1 MRHEVRGMR
10 QNHRAVLVSGL
21 ALSFGLSACA
31 TLPRAGPDDR
41 RIQNEAA
48 IRVGDKQRRVGIDY
62 VLLDL
67 TQSMLPFFETAT
79 PSTLKAGFG
88 TGRGGPP
95 GTILGIGDIVQVSV
109 FESSAGG
116 LFIPAD
122 AGSRPGNY
130 ITLPS
135 QTIDRSGTIS
145 VPYAG
150 RIQAVGRSTEEVQR
164 QVETLLANR
173 AIEPQVLVTLVENR
187 SNQVSVLG
195 DVQRPAQIPINASGQ
210 RVLDAIALAGG
221 LSTPGVETYVT
232 LQRRG
237 REGTILF
244 SDLINDSSENV
255 FVAAGDTIYVNRER
269 RTFLAFGATGLSG
282 RIDFEESNLSLA
294 EGVAK
299 AGGLLDARADPAQV
313 FLYRQMDASVLQ
325 RMQIDLGNLNSI
337 DVSKFG
343 STVPVVIRANLRDPA
358 TYFALQRLK
367 MADKDIIYISNS
379 DSTEVEKVL
388 NIVTDVTG
396 AASVSTGDFVSTRTS
411 IRTF

>member
-1 MRHEVRGMR
+1 MR
-10 QNHRAVLVSGL
+10 QNHRVVLVSGL
-21 ALSFGLSACA
+21 ALSFGLSACS

-48 IRVGDKQRRVGIDY
+48 IRVGDKHRRVGIDY

-150 RIQAVGRSTEEVQR
+150 RIQAVGRSTEQVQR

-255 FVAAGDTIYVNRER
+255 FVTAGDTIYVNRER

-313 FLYRQMDASVLQ
+313 FLYRQMDASVLR

-411 IRTF
+411 VRTF

>member
-1 MRHEVRGMR
+1 MR

>member
-1 MRHEVRGMR
+1 MHNRPRI
-10 QNHRAVLVSGL
+10 AVVSSLGL
-21 ALSFGLSACA
+21 MLGLGACA
-31 TLPRAGPDDR
+31 ALPRAGPDDQ
-41 RIQNEAA
+41 RIEREASV
-48 IRVGDKQRRVGIDY
+48 RVGEKDRKVGIDY

-67 TQSMLPFFETAT
+67 TQSMLPYFQEAAV
-79 PSTLKAGFG
+79 STLKEGFG
-88 TGRGGPP
+88 TKRGGPS

-135 QTIDRSGTIS
+135 QTIDISGTIS

-150 RIQAVGRSTEEVQR
+150 RIRASGRSTEDVQR
-164 QVETLLANR
+164 DAERALANR
-173 AIEPQVLVTLVENR
+173 AIEPQVLVTVVENR

-195 DVQRPAQIPINASGQ
+195 DVNSPAQIPINASGQ
-210 RVLDAIALAGG
+210 RVLDAIAQAGG

-237 REGTILF
+237 REGTIRF

-255 FVAAGDTIYVNRER
+255 YVAAGDTIYVNRER

-294 EGVAK
+294 EGIAK
-299 AGGLLDARADPAQV
+299 AGGILDARADPAQV
-313 FLYRQMDASVLQ
+313 FLYREVDRALFDKM
-325 RMQIDLGNLNSI
+325 RI
-337 DVSKFG
+337 DVSSLRNVDVSKYG
-343 STVPVVIRANLRDPA
+343 STIPVVIRATLRDPA
-358 TYFALQRLK
+358 TYFAVQRLP
-367 MADKDIIYISNS
+367 MADKDIIYVSNS
-379 DSTEVEKVL
+379 DSTELDKVL
-388 NIVTDVTG
+388 NTITNVTG
-396 AASVSTGDFVSTRTS
+396 AASVSTGDILSTRTTV
-411 IRTF
+411 RTF